1 VQRILI
7 TGARGFAGR
16 HLGAALSLRG
26 FEVIASAADVRDAD
40 AVSREMRETH
50 PDAVAHLAAITSVAG
65 ARERE
70 REAWE
75 VNAAGTLNV
84 VLALQEHA
92 PAARL
97 LVASSA
103 EVYGRIAD
111 DEGPV
116 GEDRPVA
123 PISPYALSK
132 TALEV
137 ACTRERL
144 DVVVVRPFP
153 HTGPGQTE
161 TFAIPSFAGQIARI
175 EAGRAKP
182 VIKVGNLAARR
193 DYTDVRDVV
202 DAYAALLERRG
213 GPRVLNVSTG
223 LAHSMASILDR
234 LLALAGEEIAI
245 EVDPSRLR
253 QLDLPLLVGSPR
265 RLFEWTG
272 WTPTRALDETLKDV
286 LHAAREGASTQ

>member
-1 VQRILI
+1 MLI
-7 TGARGFAGR
+7 TGARGFVGR
-16 HLGAALSLRG
+16 HLNSALESRG
-26 FEVIASAADVRDAD
+26 IETIASSADVRDA
-40 AVSREMRETH
+40 AAISREVQATR
-50 PDAVAHLAAITSVAG
+50 PDAIAHLAAITSVAN

-84 VLALQEHA
+84 VLAAEEHA

-103 EVYGRIAD
+103 EVYGRISEN
-111 DEGPV
+111 EGPV
-116 GEDRPVA
+116 AEDRRVA
-123 PISPYALSK
+123 PISPYGLSK
-132 TALEV
+132 AASEI
-137 ACTRERL
+137 ACTRESL

-175 EAGRAKP
+175 EAGRSAP

-202 DAYAALLERRG
+202 DAYARLIERRG
-213 GPRVLNVSTG
+213 GPRVFNVSTG
-223 LAHSMASILDR
+223 IAHSMASLLDR
-234 LLALAGEEIAI
+234 LLAHATVEIAI
-245 EVDPSRLR
+245 EVDPARMRPS
-253 QLDLPLLVGSPR
+253 DLPLLVGSPR
-265 RLFEWTG
+265 RLFESTG
-272 WTPTRALDETLKDV
+272 WTPTRSLDTTLEDV
-286 LHAAREGASTQ
+286 LDTARESAGST